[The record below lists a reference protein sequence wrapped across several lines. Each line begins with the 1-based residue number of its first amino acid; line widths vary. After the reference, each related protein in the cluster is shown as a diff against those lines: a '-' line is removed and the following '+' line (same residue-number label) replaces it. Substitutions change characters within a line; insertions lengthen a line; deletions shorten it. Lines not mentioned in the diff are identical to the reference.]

1 MPGKPE
7 ARVTDNVSHPAPPM
21 LGPGSGNPN
30 LFIPYLPAC
39 RMGDT
44 ILEVVVGTPDKI
56 AKGETTVLIGG

>member
-21 LGPGSGNPN
+21 LGPGPGNPN
-30 LFIPYLPAC
+30 LFIAYLPAC

-44 ILEVVVGTPDKI
+44 ILEAVGSPDRI
-56 AKGETTVLIGG
+56 AKGEITVLIGG